1 MEKKNIPLSVPNLD
15 LDILPYIQET
25 IETGWVSTGGRFIT
39 EFEEK
44 VREFINADYTR
55 GVQSGTAGLHLS
67 LLVLGL
73 KPGEEV
79 IVPTLTF
86 IAAVNPVHYSH
97 AYPVFMDCADD
108 LNIDPIKLRSFL
120 AEECTFENGIVV
132 NKNSGRRIKGI
143 VVVHVF
149 GNPADMESIMQIAA
163 EYNLFVLE
171 DASEALGS
179 KYTEGKYAGK
189 YCGTIGDLGVLSFN
203 ANKILTTGGGGMVI
217 APAKELADE
226 ISFLAAQA
234 KTDPLR
240 FIHDEVGYNYR
251 MTNIAAAFG
260 VSQIDKLEQF
270 LETKRNNYFRYKAAF
285 NDHGLTI
292 LDFNAGT
299 DPNYWFYSLLI
310 DETKFG
316 MNKETLMTKLID
328 HGIQTRPIWGLIHQ
342 QRPYL
347 NHQAYQIDKAL
358 YYADRVLNIPCS
370 TNLTTDDLDFVVETI
385 ISLKK
390 T

>member
-1 MEKKNIPLSVPNLD
+1 MEKRNISLSVPNLD

-44 VREFINADYTR
+44 IRNFINADFTR

-73 KPGEEV
+73 QPGEEV

-86 IAAVNPVHYSH
+86 IAAVNPVHYTH
-97 AYPVFMDCADD
+97 AYPVFMDCDDD

-120 AEECTFENGIVV
+120 EEECTFENDIVI
-132 NKNSGRRIKGI
+132 NKSSGRRIRGI

-149 GNPADMESIMQIAA
+149 GNPADMEAIMQIAE

-217 APAKELADE
+217 TPTEKLADR
-226 ISFLAAQA
+226 ISFLSTQA
-234 KTDPLR
+234 KTDPWR
-240 FIHDEVGYNYR
+240 FVHDEVGYNYR

-260 VSQIDKLEQF
+260 VSQINKLDQF
-270 LETKRNNYFRYKAAF
+270 LKIKRENYFRYKTVF
-285 NDHGLTI
+285 NDHGLKI
-292 LDFNAGT
+292 LDFNGGT
-299 DPNYWFYSLLI
+299 DPNYWFYSLII
-310 DETKFG
+310 DEAEFG
-316 MNKETLMTKLID
+316 MNKETLMMKLMD
-328 HGIQTRPIWGLIHQ
+328 YGIQTRPIWGLIHQ
-342 QRPYL
+342 QKPYL
-347 NHQAYQIDKAL
+347 NHQAYQIEKAL
-358 YYADRVLNIPCS
+358 QYVDTILNIPCS
-370 TNLTTDDLDFVVETI
+370 TNLTNDDLDFVVETI
-385 ISLKK
+385 ISLKRN
-390 T
+390 